1 MAFAR
6 GGDSRFLCGACYSV
20 KNEEIV
26 NDPIGYEFV
35 WSVVKNYL
43 RSATKRN
50 YRSQTLFRPYYQTD
64 VPLKTLQ
71 VSLTGCFFAGYLAA
85 NKFLST

>member
-1 MAFAR
+1 MDERPFHEK
-6 GGDSRFLCGACYSV
+6 L
-20 KNEEIV
+20 EEIV

-71 VSLTGCFFAGYLAA
+71 VSLTGCFFCR
-85 NKFLST
+85 LSGCE